1 MGHIV
6 NSVSYRLGNNRYFNN
21 AWFVHNHFN
30 YSYLANQDILIQC
43 FLKRIFGYKSIAL
56 RGFILSNVKI
66 LRTFNS
72 LDIYI
77 HVHDSCFEL

>member
-21 AWFVHNHFN
+21 VWFINSSFN
-30 YSYLANQDILIQC
+30 YSYLANQDIFIQR
-43 FLKRIFGYKSIAL
+43 FFNSILGHKGVALKGL
-56 RGFILSNVKI
+56 ILSNVKI
-66 LRTFNS
+66 IRIFNS
-72 LDIYI
+72 LNIYV